1 MAASICLRTACRY
14 VRKSSVRSICMSSQ
28 KLNKAESDSDT
39 RQTHF
44 GFEYIPEEEKESRV
58 YEVFKN
64 VATKYDLMNDAMS
77 VGIHRLWKDHFI
89 QRLAPTHG
97 TQLLD
102 VAGDIALRYLQ
113 FLELDKRTSNDN
125 AVDDF
130 KVPNEIQAGSYGIPP
145 QYHSDDS
152 TSDTSSSDS
161 SEDEDTGNKFSKNK
175 PLSHVTVCDINQE
188 MLDVGKE
195 KALNLGYLKDNISWV
210 KGNAESLPFDDN
222 KFDAYTIAFGIR
234 NCTHVIEESYRVLKP
249 GGRFMC
255 LEFSQVLARDWKSY
269 QYLVESIRQFPD
281 QEEFAAMIQQAG
293 FSFVTYENL
302 TFGVA
307 AIHSGFKL

>member
-1 MAASICLRTACRY
+1 
-14 VRKSSVRSICMSSQ
+14 
-28 KLNKAESDSDT
+28 
-39 RQTHF
+39 
-44 GFEYIPEEEKESRV
+44 
-58 YEVFKN
+58 
-64 VATKYDLMNDAMS
+64 MNDAMS
-77 VGIHRLWKDHFI
+77 VGIHRIWKDHFI

-102 VAGDIALRYLQ
+102 VAGGTGDIALRYLQ

-234 NCTHVIEESYRVLKP
+234 NCTHVDKVIEESYRVLKP

-255 LEFSQVLARDWKSY
+255 LEFSQVNNVILRELYDSYSFQVIPVLGQVLARDWKSY